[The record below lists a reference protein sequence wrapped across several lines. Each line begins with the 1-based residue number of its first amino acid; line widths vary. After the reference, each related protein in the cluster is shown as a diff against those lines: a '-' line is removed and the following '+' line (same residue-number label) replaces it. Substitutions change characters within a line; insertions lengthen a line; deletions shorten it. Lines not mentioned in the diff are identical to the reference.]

1 MIEVNGKYHYSGAIH
16 MHTTESDGTVT
27 LEELAAIGQQS
38 GLDYMM
44 VTDHMNLNNRTAG
57 KEGWY
62 GDTLVVIGYEHNDV
76 ADIHHYLI
84 FDSPGVYPREMSP
97 SEYVASAVK
106 DGALGIIA
114 HPDEI
119 RDRMRNYPPYPW
131 NDWQAVGFDGIEIW
145 NQMSEW
151 MERLTPYNKLVMAFS
166 PRKSMIGPTDRVR
179 KKWDELSQAGKC
191 VGIAA
196 VDAHAFP
203 IPLGPFTVRI
213 FPYKVHFQSLRTT
226 VIFDQPLSKDFKTA
240 ARQLYDALRNCR
252 CYGANLRWG
261 NTDGFDF
268 WAENQNT
275 RAGMGE
281 SIPLTSSTR
290 LRAKLPASART
301 VVVRNGTTIHEH
313 SGRTLDLP
321 ITEPGVYRLEAW
333 RGKRGW
339 IFTNHIRVTR

>member
-44 VTDHMNLNNRTAG
+44 VTDHMNMNNRDNG

-62 GDTLVVIGYEHNDV
+62 GDTLVVIGYEHNDT

-84 FDSPGVYPREMSP
+84 FDSPRVYPREMTP
-97 SEYVASAVK
+97 VEYVASAAQ

-119 RDRMRNYPPYPW
+119 RDVMPNYPPYPW
-131 NDWQAVGFDGIEIW
+131 KDWHATGFDGLEIW

-151 MERLTPYNKLVMAFS
+151 MERLTPANKILMAFS
-166 PRKSMIGPTDRVR
+166 PRKSMVSPTDRVR
-179 KKWDELSQAGKC
+179 KKWDDLSAVQKC
-191 VGIAA
+191 VGITA

-203 IPLGPFTVRI
+203 IRLGPFTVRI
-213 FPYKVHFQSLRTT
+213 FPYKVHFKSLRTV
-226 VIFDQPLSKDFKTA
+226 VIFDEPLSKDFKTA
-240 ARQLYDALRNCR
+240 AKKLYSALRNCR

-261 NTDGFDF
+261 DTTGFDF
-268 WAENQNT
+268 WAENKNA

-281 SIPLTSSTR
+281 SIALASQTVF
-290 LRAKLPASART
+290 RAQLPQSARVVIVKDGST
-301 VVVRNGTTIHEH
+301 VFEK
-313 SGRTLDLP
+313 SGRGIEFP

>member
-1 MIEVNGKYHYSGAIH
+1 MIEVNDKYHYSGAIH

-27 LEELAAIGQQS
+27 LEELAAIGCES
-38 GLDYMM
+38 RLDYMM
-44 VTDHMNLNNRTAG
+44 VTDHMNLNNRAAG

-62 GDTLVVIGYEHNDV
+62 GDTLVVIGYEHNDT

-84 FDSPGVYPREMSP
+84 FDSPGVYSHEMSP
-97 SEYVASAVK
+97 CEYVAASAK

-119 RDRMRNYPPYPW
+119 RERMRNYPPYPW
-131 NDWQAVGFDGIEIW
+131 KDWQAVGFDGIEIW

-151 MERLTPYNKLVMAFS
+151 TERLTPYNKLPMAFS
-166 PRKSMIGPTDRVR
+166 PRKSMVGPTDRVR
-179 KKWDELSQAGKC
+179 NKWDELSQIQKC

-203 IPLGPFTVRI
+203 IKVGPFTVRI
-213 FPYKVHFQSLRTT
+213 FPYKVHFKSLRTT
-226 VIFDQPLSKDFKTA
+226 VIFDQPLAKDFTTA

-261 NTDGFDF
+261 DVDGFDL
-268 WAENQNT
+268 WAESGNA
-275 RAGMGE
+275 RAGIGG
-281 SIPLTSSTR
+281 SIRLTSPTY
-290 LRAKLPASART
+290 LRASLPQSAT
-301 VVVRNGTTIHEH
+301 IVVVMNGTIIHEK

-321 ITEPGVYRLEAW
+321 ITEPGVYRIEAW

-339 IFTNHIRVTR
+339 IFTNHIRGTE